1 MAAFMDKAWMPQ
13 EMIKCQVFNG
23 PLIFRFVR
31 PLFWDLRGAVIPVGF
46 A

>member
-1 MAAFMDKAWMPQ
+1 MMGGGSSGGAM
-13 EMIKCQVFNG
+13 ECQVFNG